1 LPLSS
6 MDSRIYHNNSQMNIC
21 TR

>member
-1 LPLSS
+1 